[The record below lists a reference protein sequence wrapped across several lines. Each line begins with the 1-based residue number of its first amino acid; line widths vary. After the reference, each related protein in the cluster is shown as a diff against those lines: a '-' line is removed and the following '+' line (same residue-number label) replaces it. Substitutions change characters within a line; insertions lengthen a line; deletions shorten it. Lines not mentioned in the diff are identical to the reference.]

1 MAESPT
7 LPHSRRRSS
16 GGTRIV
22 LVVGGGI
29 SGNALTVLLRR
40 AGLTVDLVEASPDW
54 KAAAGSGITLQG
66 NALRVLREVGV
77 LEGIEKDGYAAEGVA
92 VLAPDG
98 TVLHAQDELR
108 TGGDDLPA
116 HIGMQRP
123 RLQQLLID
131 QVRASGADVRLG
143 TKATAFQQ
151 DGEGVDVTFSDGTS
165 RRYDLV
171 AGADGLHSATREMI
185 GITDRPE
192 PTGMG
197 IWRAPAPRPAG
208 VRRTEMIY
216 GGRCLIAGY
225 CPTGEDTV
233 YTYLVERL
241 RDRSSPAPDTY
252 ADEMRALSEGYGG
265 VWEEI
270 RAAFTEPKSV
280 NYTRFDRHLVEGPWH
295 RGRVVLVG
303 DAAHACPPTLAQGAA
318 MSLEDVQVLAGLLTG
333 RSEWDDQLLTEYH
346 ARRLPRVRMVV
357 DASVQLGQWLLD
369 GVRDADV
376 PALMGRTMNALKELP

>member
-1 MAESPT
+1 MADSPT
-7 LPHSRRRSS
+7 LPHSRLRSS
-16 GGTRIV
+16 GGTPIV
-22 LVVGGGI
+22 LVIGGGT

-40 AGLTVDLVEASPDW
+40 AGIAVELVEASPDW
-54 KAAAGSGITLQG
+54 KAVGGSGITLQG

-77 LEGIEKDGYAAEGVA
+77 LDGIEKDGYAAEGVA
-92 VLAPDG
+92 ILAPDG
-98 TVLHAQDELR
+98 TVLHAHEELR

-116 HIGMQRP
+116 HMGMQRP

-143 TKATAFQQ
+143 TTATAFQQ

-171 AGADGLHSATREMI
+171 VGADGLHSATREMI

-197 IWRAPAPRPAG
+197 IWRAAAPRPTG

-216 GGRCLIAGY
+216 GAGCLIAGY
-225 CPTGEDTV
+225 CPISQDTV
-233 YTYLVERL
+233 YAYLVERR
-241 RDRSSPAPDTY
+241 RDRSSLNPDTY
-252 ADEMRALSEGYGG
+252 ADEMRALSAGYGG
-265 VWEEI
+265 AWEEI
-270 RAAFTEPKSV
+270 RTAFTDPKAV
-280 NYTRFDRHLVEGPWH
+280 NYTGFDRLLVEGLWH

-318 MSLEDVQVLAGLLTG
+318 MSLEDVQVLAELLTG
-333 RSEWDDQLLTEYH
+333 RSEWDDRLLTDYH

-357 DASVQLGQWLLD
+357 DASVQIGQWLLD

-376 PALMGRTMNALKELP
+376 PGLMGRTMNALKELP

>member
-1 MAESPT
+1 MADSLAPSV
-7 LPHSRRRSS
+7 LIIG
-16 GGTRIV
+16 GGT
-22 LVVGGGI
+22 

-40 AGLTVDLVEASPDW
+40 AGIGVDLVEASPDW

-77 LEGIEKDGYAAEGVA
+77 LDTIVKEGYKAEGVA
-92 VLAPDG
+92 ILTPDG
-98 TVLHAQDELR
+98 TVLAAHEELR

-131 QVRASGADVRLG
+131 EALASGADIRLG
-143 TKATAFQQ
+143 TTATAFQQ
-151 DGEGVDVTFSDGTS
+151 DDKGVDVTFSDGTS

-171 AGADGLHSATREMI
+171 VGADGLGSATRRMI
-185 GITDRPE
+185 GVTDEPR

-197 IWRAPAPRPAG
+197 IWRAPAPRPTG
-208 VRRTEMIY
+208 VRRTEMVY
-216 GGRCLIAGY
+216 AGRCFIAGY
-225 CPTGEDTV
+225 CPTSEDTV
-233 YTYLVERL
+233 YAYLVEPA
-241 RDRSSPAPDTY
+241 RDRASIDPAAY

-265 VWEEI
+265 AWDEI
-270 RAAFTEPKSV
+270 REALTDPTVV
-280 NYTRFDRHLVEGPWH
+280 NYTWFDRHLVEGPWH

-303 DAAHACPPTLAQGAA
+303 DAAHCCPPTLAQGAA
-318 MSLEDVQVLAGLLTG
+318 MSLEDVLVLAELLTG
-333 RSEWDDQLLTEYH
+333 LDDWAADPLDRLLTDFH
-346 ARRLPRVRMVV
+346 ARRLPRVRLVV

-376 PALMGRTMNALKELP
+376 PGLMHRTMTALKDLP

>member
-1 MAESPT
+1 MADS
-7 LPHSRRRSS
+7 L
-16 GGTRIV
+16 TRTATRTV
-22 LVVGGGI
+22 LVVGAGT
-29 SGNALTVLLRR
+29 SGSALTVLLRR
-40 AGLTVDLVEASPDW
+40 AGIAVDVVEASPDW

-77 LEGIEKDGYAAEGVA
+77 LEGIEKEGYAAEGVA

-98 TVLHAQDELR
+98 TVLHAHEELR
-108 TGGDDLPA
+108 TGGDDLPS

-131 QVRASGADVRLG
+131 RVRASGAGIRLG
-143 TKATAFQQ
+143 TTVTALGQ
-151 DGEGVDVTFSDGTS
+151 DDEGVDVTFSDATS

-171 AGADGLHSATREMI
+171 VGADGLHSATRAMI
-185 GITDRPE
+185 GITERPE

-208 VRRTEMIY
+208 VHRTEMVY
-216 GGRCLIAGY
+216 GGRCFIAGY

-233 YTYLVERL
+233 YAYLVERA
-241 RDRSSPAPDTY
+241 RDRDALQPATY

-265 VWEEI
+265 AWTEI
-270 RAAFTEPKSV
+270 RTAFTDPKAV
-280 NYTRFDRHLVEGPWH
+280 NYTCFDRHLVEGPWH

-318 MSLEDVQVLAGLLTG
+318 MSLEDVLVLAELLTG
-333 RSEWDDQLLTEYH
+333 RDDWDDQLFTDYH
-346 ARRLPRVRMVV
+346 DRRLPRVRMVV

-376 PALMGRTMNALKELP
+376 PGLMGRTMNALKELP

>member
-1 MAESPT
+1 MAD
-7 LPHSRRRSS
+7 RRTPSVLIIG
-16 GGTRIV
+16 GGT
-22 LVVGGGI
+22 

-40 AGLTVDLVEASPDW
+40 AGIAVDLVEASADW

-77 LEGIEKDGYAAEGVA
+77 LDTIQKEGFKAEGVA
-92 VLAPDG
+92 ILAPDG
-98 TVLHAQDELR
+98 TVLAAHEELR

-131 QVRASGADVRLG
+131 EVLASGADVRLG
-143 TKATAFQQ
+143 TRATAFAQ
-151 DGEGVDVTFSDGTS
+151 DGEGVDVTFTDGTS

-171 AGADGLHSATREMI
+171 VGADGLGSATRRMI
-185 GITDRPE
+185 GVTDEPR

-197 IWRAPAPRPAG
+197 IWRAPAPRPAA
-208 VRRTEMIY
+208 VRRTEMVY
-216 GGRCLIAGY
+216 GGRCFIAGY
-225 CPTGEDTV
+225 CPTSEDTV
-233 YTYLVERL
+233 YAYLVEPA
-241 RDRSSPAPDTY
+241 RDRATIDPAAY

-265 VWEEI
+265 AWDEI
-270 RAAFTEPKSV
+270 RPALTDPTAV
-280 NYTRFDRHLVEGPWH
+280 NYTWFDRHLVEGPWH

-303 DAAHACPPTLAQGAA
+303 DAVHCCPPTLAQGAA
-318 MSLEDVQVLAGLLTG
+318 MSLEDVLVLAELLTG
-333 RSEWDDQLLTEYH
+333 LDDWTAAPLDRLLTDYH
-346 ARRLPRVRMVV
+346 ARRLPRVRLVV

-376 PALMGRTMNALKELP
+376 PGLIRRTMTALKELP

>member
-1 MAESPT
+1 MIPVIPKST
-7 LPHSRRRSS
+7 TRS
-16 GGTRIV
+16 V
-22 LVVGGGI
+22 LVVGGGT

-40 AGLTVDLVEASPDW
+40 AGIGVDLVEASPDW
-54 KAAAGSGITLQG
+54 KASAGSGITLQG

-98 TVLHAQDELR
+98 TVLHAHEELR

-116 HIGMQRP
+116 HIGMRRP
-123 RLQQLLID
+123 GLQQLLID
-131 QVRASGADVRLG
+131 QVRASGAGIRLG
-143 TKATAFQQ
+143 TTATAFQQ
-151 DGEGVDVTFSDGTS
+151 DAEGVDVTFSDGTT

-171 AGADGLHSATREMI
+171 AGADGLGSATRRMI

-192 PTGMG
+192 PIGMG

-216 GGRCLIAGY
+216 GGRCFIAGY

-233 YTYLVERL
+233 YTYLVEPA
-241 RDRSSPAPDTY
+241 RDRASLAPETY
-252 ADEMRALSEGYGG
+252 ADEIRALADGYGG
-265 VWEEI
+265 VWPEL
-270 RAAFTEPKSV
+270 RAAFTDPKAV
-280 NYTRFDRHLVEGPWH
+280 NYACFDRHLVEGPWH
-295 RGRVVLVG
+295 RGRIVLVG
-303 DAAHACPPTLAQGAA
+303 DAAHACPPTFAQGAA
-318 MSLEDVQVLAGLLTG
+318 MSLEDVQVLAELLSSGDDWDAASLDRLLT
-333 RSEWDDQLLTEYH
+333 DYH

-357 DASVQLGQWLLD
+357 DASVQLARWLLD

-376 PALMGRTMNALKELP
+376 PGLMFRTLSALKERP

>member
-1 MAESPT
+1 MADSLS
-7 LPHSRRRSS
+7 LPQPSA
-16 GGTRIV
+16 GGTPTV
-22 LVVGGGI
+22 LVVGGGT

-40 AGLTVDLVEASPDW
+40 AGIAVDLVEASPDW

-77 LEGIEKDGYAAEGVA
+77 LPGIEQHGYAADGVA
-92 VLAPDG
+92 ILAPDG
-98 TVLHAQDELR
+98 TVLHAHDELR
-108 TGGDDLPA
+108 TGGADLPA

-123 RLQQLLID
+123 VLQQLLID
-131 QVRASGADVRLG
+131 QVLASGADVRLG
-143 TKATAFQQ
+143 TTATAFQQ
-151 DGEGVDVTFSDGTS
+151 DGEGVDVTFSDGTG

-171 AGADGLHSATREMI
+171 VGADGLGSATREMI
-185 GITDRPE
+185 GITDKPK

-197 IWRAPAPRPAG
+197 IWRAPGPRPAG

-216 GGRCLIAGY
+216 GGRCFIAGY

-233 YTYLVERL
+233 YAYLVERA
-241 RDRSSPAPDTY
+241 RDRAALDPDTY
-252 ADEMRALSEGYGG
+252 ADEMRALAEGYGG
-265 VWEEI
+265 PWEEI
-270 RAAFTEPKSV
+270 RTAFTDPKAV
-280 NYTRFDRHLVEGPWH
+280 NYTWFDRHLVEGPWH

-318 MSLEDVQVLAGLLTG
+318 MSLEDVQVLAELLTS
-333 RSEWDDQLLTEYH
+333 RDDWDDRLLTDYH
-346 ARRLPRVRMVV
+346 GRRLPRVRMVV

-376 PALMGRTMNALKELP
+376 PGLIGRTMNALKELP

>member
-1 MAESPT
+1 MADSLAPSV
-7 LPHSRRRSS
+7 LIIG
-16 GGTRIV
+16 GGT
-22 LVVGGGI
+22 

-40 AGLTVDLVEASPDW
+40 AGIGVDLVEASPDW

-77 LEGIEKDGYAAEGVA
+77 LDTIVKEGYKAEGVA
-92 VLAPDG
+92 LLAPDG
-98 TVLHAQDELR
+98 TVLAAHEELR

-131 QVRASGADVRLG
+131 EALASGADIRLG
-143 TKATAFQQ
+143 TTATAFQQ
-151 DGEGVDVTFSDGTS
+151 DAEGVDVTFSDGTR

-171 AGADGLHSATREMI
+171 VGADGLGSATRRMI
-185 GITDRPE
+185 GVTDEPR

-197 IWRAPAPRPAG
+197 IWRAPAPRPTG
-208 VRRTEMIY
+208 VRRTEMVY
-216 GGRCLIAGY
+216 AGRCFIAGY
-225 CPTGEDTV
+225 CPTSEDTV
-233 YTYLVERL
+233 YAYLVEPA
-241 RDRSSPAPDTY
+241 RDRASIDPADF

-265 VWEEI
+265 AWDEI
-270 RAAFTEPKSV
+270 REALTDPTVV
-280 NYTRFDRHLVEGPWH
+280 NYTWFDRHLVEGPWH

-303 DAAHACPPTLAQGAA
+303 DAAHCCPPTLAQGAA
-318 MSLEDVQVLAGLLTG
+318 MSLEDALVLAELLT
-333 RSEWDDQLLTEYH
+333 RLDDWAAEPLDRLLTAYH
-346 ARRLPRVRMVV
+346 ARRLPRVRLVV

-376 PALMGRTMNALKELP
+376 PGLMHRTMTALKDLP

>member
-1 MAESPT
+1 MTDSLA
-7 LPHSRRRSS
+7 LPQPPA
-16 GGTRIV
+16 GGTPVV
-22 LVVGGGI
+22 LVIGGGT

-40 AGLTVDLVEASPDW
+40 AGIAVDLVEASPDW

-77 LEGIEKDGYAAEGVA
+77 LQGIEKDGYSVDSVA
-92 VLAPDG
+92 ILAPDG
-98 TVLHAQDELR
+98 TVLHAHDEFRL
-108 TGGDDLPA
+108 GGEDLPA

-131 QVRASGADVRLG
+131 QVRASGADVRLA
-143 TKATAFQQ
+143 TTATAFEQ

-171 AGADGLHSATREMI
+171 VGADGLHSATREMI
-185 GITDRPE
+185 GITDKPG

-216 GGRCLIAGY
+216 GGRCFIAGY
-225 CPTGEDTV
+225 CPTSEGTI
-233 YTYLVERL
+233 YAYLVERL
-241 RDRSSPAPDTY
+241 RDRASLDPDTY
-252 ADEMRALSEGYGG
+252 ADEMQALSEGYGG
-265 VWEEI
+265 AWGEI
-270 RAAFTEPKSV
+270 RTAFTDPKAV
-280 NYTRFDRHLVEGPWH
+280 NYTRFDRHLVQGPWH

-318 MSLEDVQVLAGLLTG
+318 MSLEDVHVLAELLTS
-333 RSEWDDQLLTEYH
+333 RADWDDQLLTDYH

-376 PALMGRTMNALKELP
+376 PGLMGRTMSALKELP